1 MWGLLFSKDKSLM
14 FSATDQTGNSNS
26 GKQWVYFTVWMHREG
41 EGKRKGKKYKK
52 LFCFFF
58 KKKKESALN
67 DQIFQIAG

>member
-1 MWGLLFSKDKSLM
+1 MWDLLFSKDKSLM

-41 EGKRKGKKYKK
+41 EGKKKGNKIKS
-52 LFCFFF
+52 CSFFF
-58 KKKKESALN
+58 FFLKESALN

>member
-26 GKQWVYFTVWMHREG
+26 GKQWVYSTVWMHREG
-41 EGKRKGKKYKK
+41 EGKRKGNKIKSW
-52 LFCFFF
+52 FFF
-58 KKKKESALN
+58 FKKESALN